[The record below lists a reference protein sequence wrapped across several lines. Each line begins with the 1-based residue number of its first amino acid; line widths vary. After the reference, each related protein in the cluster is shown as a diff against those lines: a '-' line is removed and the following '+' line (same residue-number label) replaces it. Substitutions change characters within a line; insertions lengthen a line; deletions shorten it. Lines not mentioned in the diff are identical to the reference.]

1 MAMAAN
7 APASAIARR
16 MNRPRLTG
24 TEKGPTR
31 DGGGGITV
39 DAALPVVAGGSM
51 DDVDG
56 SRGEF

>member
-1 MAMAAN
+1 
-7 APASAIARR
+7 